1 MNIGYKKKYLLILLS
16 FVGINC
22 SANKILRQQTI
33 ADNIKITMQEQN
45 GLQEIDKNN
54 PPTDGVWMTWE
65 NAYYL
70 AKFQQQQRMQCNES
84 ILQSKKEIELC
95 KVDLNSTQ
103 KMLNSNNSA
112 IGNWLGVWGI
122 PLGILIGGIIGASIP
137 IAVGANK

>member
-16 FVGINC
+16 FVGIHC

-84 ILQSKKEIELC
+84 ILQSKKETELC

-112 IGNWLGVWGI
+112 ISNWLGVWGI

>member
-16 FVGINC
+16 FFEVNC
-22 SANKILRQQTI
+22 SANKILRQPVQ
-33 ADNIKITMQEQN
+33 AGNVKITMQESN

-65 NAYYL
+65 SAYYL

-84 ILQSKKEIELC
+84 ILQSKKETELC
-95 KVDLNSTQ
+95 KVDLNSAQ
-103 KMLNSNNSA
+103 KMLNANNSA
-112 IGNWLGVWGI
+112 INNWLGVWGI
-122 PLGILIGGIIGASIP
+122 PLGILIGGIIGAAIP